1 VYSRGRELVDL
12 SILPY
17 SSLHTQGELRRYI
30 YFLFGLQAIKAAV
43 VIFMMSTKSEV
54 AVYT

>member
-1 VYSRGRELVDL
+1 MDL